1 MGTDGAENQG
11 DQFSGVSMRLFL
23 IIMALAVIWVAAIVL
38 MGLLISDSPITLR
51 DLTGGDEK

>member
-1 MGTDGAENQG
+1 
-11 DQFSGVSMRLFL
+11 MRLFL